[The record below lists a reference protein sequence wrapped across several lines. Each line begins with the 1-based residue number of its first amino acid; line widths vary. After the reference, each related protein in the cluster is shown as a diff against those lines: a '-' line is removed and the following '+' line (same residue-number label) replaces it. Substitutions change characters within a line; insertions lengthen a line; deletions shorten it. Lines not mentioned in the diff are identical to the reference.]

1 MKRHMMNRDI
11 FTELKE
17 GYTALEQAWQEKVIV
32 CSHTVEFNDNP
43 VMTPEELSN
52 LTVERLTKI

>member
-17 GYTALEQAWQEKVIV
+17 GYTALEQARQEKVIV
-32 CSHTVEFNDNP
+32 CSHTVEFKDNP

-52 LTVERLTKI
+52 LTVESLTKI